1 MKSKYV
7 LPFLMVFLV
16 LSIIESSL
24 CNKIAYAAAQPC
36 AESLDKCPENGCAA
50 EGTPDAISNQLK
62 RHLVDVENA
71 KKVTFIIMQK
81 LQTAADDLVGQNHFL
96 SQEDRDL
103 LRDMEINGKKYSE
116 GDAVRLA
123 GYIVGKSHANK
134 GESVNCRL
142 TGVKNNDF
150 HITIAETA
158 GPEEDDSGEEG
169 GKATTDLEFQGIV
182 VEMIP
187 QHRLEHWTIKK
198 LEQVRTEKK
207 KVLVVGQLFYDSK
220 HKVNEDPGNPL
231 AGQPK
236 RMSLW
241 EIHPV
246 VKFYVCEKA
255 SGTCN
260 DNTLADWK
268 ELR

>member
-103 LRDMEINGKKYSE
+103 LRDMEINGKNTARETQSDSQAISWARVMRIRE
-116 GDAVRLA
+116 
-123 GYIVGKSHANK
+123 N
-134 GESVNCRL
+134 RL
-142 TGVKNNDF
+142 T
-150 HITIAETA
+150 A
-158 GPEEDDSGEEG
+158 G
-169 GKATTDLEFQGIV
+169 
-182 VEMIP
+182 
-187 QHRLEHWTIKK
+187 
-198 LEQVRTEKK
+198 
-207 KVLVVGQLFYDSK
+207 
-220 HKVNEDPGNPL
+220 
-231 AGQPK
+231 
-236 RMSLW
+236 
-241 EIHPV
+241 
-246 VKFYVCEKA
+246 
-255 SGTCN
+255 
-260 DNTLADWK
+260 
-268 ELR
+268 